1 MIRNGKV
8 YGDSLHLRIP
18 HSLKME
24 LRAMADNSG
33 MSLSQFVL
41 TQLMMIDDRPE

>member
-8 YGDSLHLRIP
+8 YGDSLHLRVP

-24 LRAMADNSG
+24 LREKADEHG
-33 MSLSQFVL
+33 MSLSEFVL
-41 TQLMMIDDRPE
+41 TQLLMINE